1 MKNKETDSE
10 ISALIKQTLEG
21 YQEDYIQGSW
31 ENFVLKKKN
40 KKRRIIW
47 LISSGIAASIMVGI
61 LLFNLS
67 NPVVKND
74 LLKNKQQ
81 AANKAIPDLFSTK
94 KDTLT
99 KLTAGLIPVKR
110 KCSLKPIA
118 TSLYR
123 MDLSGNHDAGTANT
137 FYQTTNSP
145 NDSVTI
151 TPNPKKT
158 SDPAKGKTASKPIY
172 FSPADDDQVVVAGSK
187 RKVRFGVD
195 FSPGINAT
203 QSASSFN
210 FSGGITADIPV
221 YSNFQ
226 FSTGLQL
233 ENQSIISNGP
243 QISTSGPANQSKAN
257 LMNLDLPLNLTWRFF
272 SNKLKCYYL
281 SAGVSSLAYFKQDY
295 QNTSYSQQLVAVSSL
310 VGGHEIIS
318 YNIVNVASTT
328 QNLVTPF
335 RTFDFAGRLNFL
347 LGLEQQLSPKLFLH
361 FEPYLKIPVSG
372 LATEN
377 LKYISSGVTFKI
389 SF

>member
-61 LLFNLS
+61 LIFNLS

-151 TPNPKKT
+151 TPNPKKN
-158 SDPAKGKTASKPIY
+158 I
-172 FSPADDDQVVVAGSK
+172 
-187 RKVRFGVD
+187 R
-195 FSPGINAT
+195 
-203 QSASSFN
+203 
-210 FSGGITADIPV
+210 SG
-221 YSNFQ
+221 
-226 FSTGLQL
+226 
-233 ENQSIISNGP
+233 
-243 QISTSGPANQSKAN
+243 
-257 LMNLDLPLNLTWRFF
+257 
-272 SNKLKCYYL
+272 
-281 SAGVSSLAYFKQDY
+281 
-295 QNTSYSQQLVAVSSL
+295 
-310 VGGHEIIS
+310 
-318 YNIVNVASTT
+318 
-328 QNLVTPF
+328 
-335 RTFDFAGRLNFL
+335 
-347 LGLEQQLSPKLFLH
+347 
-361 FEPYLKIPVSG
+361 
-372 LATEN
+372 
-377 LKYISSGVTFKI
+377 
-389 SF
+389 